1 MKIINK
7 IIVLSIVS
15 SNIILGASLPN
26 VNSGTIERQIQAPNV
41 PVEKKQ
47 NVQIEGLQSDNLK
60 SDISNKKIFIKDF
73 SFVGN
78 KAISSEELKNSIE
91 LLPKVL
97 KFFQKIKI
105 NKLKI
110 DDNEFEII
118 LNDEILYL
126 DNKYINIASKIDTIS
141 NQVVFELYSLYLKD
155 LDFLFDGKVKI
166 DYFNEKIDYYGN
178 FYYENLQSNIN
189 VEMNKKIAKFYLV
202 SQPFKSLK
210 FLKNFL
216 HLDPIAESWMYD
228 NVEGDI
234 KVEGLYAEYD
244 LENNHIIEDSIQGK
258 VQIKDAKIRFHNK
271 VDVVNTKSLDIS
283 FYKDR
288 LHFDLIEPVFKEKS
302 LEGSFVTIHNLT
314 SEKNGQVDVFLK
326 TNSKLDKDIL
336 DILKAYDINLP
347 VLQKSGHTQA
357 ALLMK
362 FPYDSSKKM
371 STYGE
376 FFLNDA
382 QIRINDFEFES
393 KNAEVILDDFLIK
406 IKNGD
411 FKYKDMINA
420 TVNLNLDTKTLKS
433 QGDAAIKSFLIK
445 EENKESLVEI
455 KDKNTA
461 INLDFNNEVNISLKD
476 LGTNIKVAD
485 LIYVNIDDL
494 SRIYP
499 YSKLLKDNS
508 IKEGHIALQ
517 IKDEKNISFEA
528 LIKGLDLPIQ
538 KNEKSIDSL
547 EINGKIENG
556 KTNISSKDEDIK
568 IEIDDKLNI
577 YLRNLDVILDNK
589 KIENS
594 NLKQE
599 VIINLFNTKL
609 KVDTDIYYLEKA
621 TIFVKNNGIDFE
633 ADVKDLTLPIKKNDD
648 KIEKLSLIG
657 SLKNDTTFIKT
668 KNEDLVLELKKDSV
682 SLYADGYNLYYS
694 SADSKKIENI
704 KYKNIDIKGKNSII
718 IYNEKNKFLTDDFL
732 VRIREDNKFVSLDY
746 KETSITFRE
755 SKDKK
760 IDVFSNNV
768 SDEFMNALLGEHI
781 FNGGNLMFY
790 ASGYKNNLNGKFI
803 IENSNVE
810 GLTILNNLLL
820 FIQTSPALINP
831 LLAIPSVVGLATNS
845 GFNLMAYNIVDG
857 TLEFNYN
864 NDTEVID
871 IKKLITIGNGID
883 FDGSGMLDL
892 KNSVIYSNIKLIF
905 LKDYSRIVGMIPVV
919 NYVLLGDNNRVETEV
934 NLRGNLD
941 NPEISTNL
949 AKDTIS
955 VPVNIGKRIF
965 NSPSMIFDFI
975 RGTDTLEDEEIR
987 KNQINKPLR

>member
-1 MKIINK
+1 MLKMIKPIFLFFFLIIISLFSFLYSGIKID
-7 IIVLSIVS
+7 SFS
-15 SNIILGASLPN
+15 FSNIFVSQFYIKIDKKLILDIDYIEYKSEKAKTS
-26 VNSGTIERQIQAPNV
+26 NS
-41 PVEKKQ
+41 
-47 NVQIEGLQSDNLK
+47 
-60 SDISNKKIFIKDF
+60 F
-73 SFVGN
+73 
-78 KAISSEELKNSIE
+78 EELKNSIE

-97 KFFQKIKI
+97 NFFQKIKI

-126 DNKYINIASKIDTIS
+126 DNKYINIASKIDKIS

-166 DYFNEKIDYYGN
+166 DYFNEKLNYYGN

-228 NVEGDI
+228 NVQGDI
-234 KVEGLYAEYD
+234 KIEGLYAEYD
-244 LENNHIIEDSIQGK
+244 LENNHIIEDSISGRA
-258 VQIKDAKIRFHNK
+258 QIKDAKIRFHNN

-288 LHFDLIEPVFKEKS
+288 LHFDLIEPMFKEKS
-302 LEGSFVTIHNLT
+302 LDGSFVTIHNLT

-336 DILKAYDINLP
+336 DILKAYDITLP
-347 VLQKSGHTQA
+347 ITQKSGNTQA
-357 ALLMK
+357 SLLMK
-362 FPYDSSKKM
+362 FPYEESKKM

-382 QIRINDFEFES
+382 QMRINDFEFES
-393 KNAEVILDDFLIK
+393 KNAEVILDDSLIK
-406 IKNGD
+406 IKNSD

-420 TVNLNLDTKTLKS
+420 TLNLVLDTKTLKS
-433 QGDAAIKSFLIK
+433 QGDATIKSFLIK
-445 EENKESLVEI
+445 DENESFVEI
-455 KDKNTA
+455 KDKKTA
-461 INLDFNNEVNISLKD
+461 IDLDFNNEVNISLKD
-476 LGTNIKVAD
+476 LGTHIKVSD
-485 LIYVNIDDL
+485 LIYVNINDL
-494 SRIYP
+494 SKIYP

-528 LIKGLDLPIQ
+528 LIKGMNLPIQ
-538 KNEKSIDSL
+538 KDERNIDSL

-556 KTNISSKDEDIK
+556 KTNISSKDGNIK

-577 YLRNLDVILDNK
+577 YLQNLDVILDNK
-589 KIENS
+589 KIEKG

-599 VIINLFNTKL
+599 IIINLFNTKL
-609 KVDTDIYYLEKA
+609 KMDADIYYLENAK
-621 TIFVKNNGIDFE
+621 ISIKNSGIDFE
-633 ADVKDLTLPIKKNDD
+633 ADVKDLTLPIKKNND
-648 KIEKLSLIG
+648 KIEKLTLIG
-657 SLKNDTTFIKT
+657 SIKDDITSIKT
-668 KNEDLVLELKKDSV
+668 KNQDLVLELKNDSV
-682 SLYADGYNLYYS
+682 SLYVDGYNLHYT
-694 SADSKKIENI
+694 SADSEKIEKI
-704 KYKNIDIKGKNSII
+704 KYKKVDIKGKNSII
-718 IYNEKNKFLTDDFL
+718 LYNETNKLLADDFV
-732 VRIREDNKFVSLDY
+732 VRIREDSKFISLDY
-746 KETSITFRE
+746 KETSITFKE

-760 IDVFSNNV
+760 IDIFSNNV
-768 SDEFMNALLGEHI
+768 SDEFVNAILGKHI

-831 LLAIPSVVGLATNS
+831 LLAIPAVVGMATNS
-845 GFNLMAYNIVDG
+845 GFNLLAYNIIDG
-857 TLEFNYN
+857 TIDFNY
-864 NDTEVID
+864 DKDAELLY
-871 IKKLITIGNGID
+871 IKKLITVGNGID
-883 FDGSGMLDL
+883 FDGSGIVDL
-892 KNSVIYSNIKLIF
+892 KNFTIDSNIKLIF
-905 LKDYSRIVGMIPVV
+905 FKDYSKIVGMIPVV
-919 NYVLLGDNNRVETEV
+919 NYVLLGNNNRVETEV
-934 NLRGNLD
+934 NLKGSLD

-949 AKDTIS
+949 TKDTINI
-955 VPVNIGKRIF
+955 PMNIGKRIF

-975 RGTDTLEDEEIR
+975 RGIDTLEDEEIK

>member
-1 MKIINK
+1 MLKMIKPIFLFFFLIIISLFSFLYSGIKID
-7 IIVLSIVS
+7 SFS
-15 SNIILGASLPN
+15 FSNIFVSQFYIKIDKKLILDIDYIEYKSEKTKTS
-26 VNSGTIERQIQAPNV
+26 NS
-41 PVEKKQ
+41 
-47 NVQIEGLQSDNLK
+47 
-60 SDISNKKIFIKDF
+60 F
-73 SFVGN
+73 
-78 KAISSEELKNSIE
+78 EELKNSIE

-166 DYFNEKIDYYGN
+166 DYFNEKLNYYGN

-228 NVEGDI
+228 NVQGDI
-234 KVEGLYAEYD
+234 KIEGLYAEYD
-244 LENNHIIEDSIQGK
+244 LENNHIIEDSISGRA
-258 VQIKDAKIRFHNK
+258 QIKDAKIRFHNN

-288 LHFDLIEPVFKEKS
+288 LHFDLIEPMFKEKS
-302 LEGSFVTIHNLT
+302 LDGSFVTIHNLT

-336 DILKAYDINLP
+336 DILKAYDITLP
-347 VLQKSGHTQA
+347 ITQKSGNTQA
-357 ALLMK
+357 SLLMK
-362 FPYDSSKKM
+362 FPYEESKKM

-393 KNAEVILDDFLIK
+393 KNAEVILDDSLIK
-406 IKNGD
+406 IKNSD

-420 TVNLNLDTKTLKS
+420 TLNLVLDTKTLKS
-433 QGDAAIKSFLIK
+433 QGDATIKSFLIK
-445 EENKESLVEI
+445 DENESFVEI
-455 KDKNTA
+455 KDKKTA
-461 INLDFNNEVNISLKD
+461 IDLDFNNEVNISLKD
-476 LGTNIKVAD
+476 LGTHIKVSD
-485 LIYVNIDDL
+485 LIYVNINDL
-494 SRIYP
+494 SKIYP

-528 LIKGLDLPIQ
+528 LIKGMNLPIQ
-538 KNEKSIDSL
+538 KDERNIDSL

-556 KTNISSKDEDIK
+556 KTNISSKDGDIK

-577 YLRNLDVILDNK
+577 YLQNLDVILDNK
-589 KIENS
+589 KIEKG

-599 VIINLFNTKL
+599 IIINLFNTKL
-609 KVDTDIYYLEKA
+609 KMDADIYYLENAK
-621 TIFVKNNGIDFE
+621 ISIKNSGIDFE
-633 ADVKDLTLPIKKNDD
+633 ADVKDLTLPIKKNND
-648 KIEKLSLIG
+648 KIEKLTLIG
-657 SLKNDTTFIKT
+657 SIKDDITSIKT
-668 KNEDLVLELKKDSV
+668 KNQDLVLELKNDSV
-682 SLYADGYNLYYS
+682 SLYVDGYNLHYT
-694 SADSKKIENI
+694 SADSEKIEKI
-704 KYKNIDIKGKNSII
+704 KYKKVDIKGKNSII
-718 IYNEKNKFLTDDFL
+718 LYNETNKLLADDFV
-732 VRIREDNKFVSLDY
+732 VRIREDSKFISLDY
-746 KETSITFRE
+746 KETSITFKE

-760 IDVFSNNV
+760 IDIFSNNV
-768 SDEFMNALLGEHI
+768 SDEFVNAILGKHI

-831 LLAIPSVVGLATNS
+831 LLAIPAVVGMATNS
-845 GFNLMAYNIVDG
+845 GFNLLAYNIIDG
-857 TLEFNYN
+857 TIDFNY
-864 NDTEVID
+864 DKDAELLY
-871 IKKLITIGNGID
+871 IKKLITVGNGID
-883 FDGSGMLDL
+883 FDGSGIVDL
-892 KNSVIYSNIKLIF
+892 KNFTIDSNIKLIF
-905 LKDYSRIVGMIPVV
+905 FKDYSKIVGMIPVV
-919 NYVLLGDNNRVETEV
+919 NYVLLGNNNRVETEV
-934 NLRGNLD
+934 NLKGSLD

-949 AKDTIS
+949 TKDTIN
-955 VPVNIGKRIF
+955 VPMNIGKRIF

-975 RGTDTLEDEEIR
+975 RGIDTLEDEEIK

>member
-1 MKIINK
+1 MLKMIKPIFLFFFLIIISLFSFLYSGIKID
-7 IIVLSIVS
+7 SFS
-15 SNIILGASLPN
+15 FSNIFVSQFYIKIDKKLILDIDYIEYKSEKTKTS
-26 VNSGTIERQIQAPNV
+26 NS
-41 PVEKKQ
+41 
-47 NVQIEGLQSDNLK
+47 
-60 SDISNKKIFIKDF
+60 F
-73 SFVGN
+73 
-78 KAISSEELKNSIE
+78 EELKNSIE

-166 DYFNEKIDYYGN
+166 DYFNEKLNYYGN

-228 NVEGDI
+228 NVQGDI
-234 KVEGLYAEYD
+234 KIEGLYAEYD
-244 LENNHIIEDSIQGK
+244 LENNHIIEDSISGRA
-258 VQIKDAKIRFHNK
+258 QIKDAKIRFHNN

-288 LHFDLIEPVFKEKS
+288 LHFDLIEPMFKEKS
-302 LEGSFVTIHNLT
+302 LDGSFVTIHNLT

-336 DILKAYDINLP
+336 DILKAYDITLP
-347 VLQKSGHTQA
+347 ITQKSGNTQA
-357 ALLMK
+357 SLLMK
-362 FPYDSSKKM
+362 FPYEESKKM

-393 KNAEVILDDFLIK
+393 KNAEVILDDSLIK
-406 IKNGD
+406 IKNSD

-420 TVNLNLDTKTLKS
+420 TLNLVLDTKTLKS
-433 QGDAAIKSFLIK
+433 QGDATIKSFLIK
-445 EENKESLVEI
+445 EENESFVEI
-455 KDKNTA
+455 KDKKTA
-461 INLDFNNEVNISLKD
+461 IDLDFNNEVNISLKD
-476 LGTNIKVAD
+476 LGTHIKVSD
-485 LIYVNIDDL
+485 LIYVNINDL
-494 SRIYP
+494 SKIYP

-528 LIKGLDLPIQ
+528 LIKGMNLPIQ
-538 KNEKSIDSL
+538 KDERNIDSL

-556 KTNISSKDEDIK
+556 KTNISSKDGDIK

-577 YLRNLDVILDNK
+577 YLQNLDVILDNK
-589 KIENS
+589 KIEKG

-599 VIINLFNTKL
+599 IIINLFNTKL
-609 KVDTDIYYLEKA
+609 KMDTDIYYLENAK
-621 TIFVKNNGIDFE
+621 ISIKNSGIDFE
-633 ADVKDLTLPIKKNDD
+633 ADVKDLTLPIKKNND

-657 SLKNDTTFIKT
+657 SIKDDITSIKT
-668 KNEDLVLELKKDSV
+668 KNQDLVLELKNDSV
-682 SLYADGYNLYYS
+682 SLYVDGYNLHYT
-694 SADSKKIENI
+694 SADSEKIEKI
-704 KYKNIDIKGKNSII
+704 KYKKVDIKGKNSII
-718 IYNEKNKFLTDDFL
+718 LYNETNKLLADDFV
-732 VRIREDNKFVSLDY
+732 VRIREDSKFISLDY
-746 KETSITFRE
+746 KETSITFKE

-760 IDVFSNNV
+760 IDIFSNNV
-768 SDEFMNALLGEHI
+768 SDEFVNAILGKHI

-831 LLAIPSVVGLATNS
+831 LLAIPAVVGMATNS
-845 GFNLMAYNIVDG
+845 GFNLLAYNIIDG
-857 TLEFNYN
+857 TIDFNY
-864 NDTEVID
+864 DKDAELLY
-871 IKKLITIGNGID
+871 IKKLITVGNGID
-883 FDGSGMLDL
+883 FDGSGIVDL
-892 KNSVIYSNIKLIF
+892 KNFTIDSNIKLIF
-905 LKDYSRIVGMIPVV
+905 FKDYSKIVGMIPVV
-919 NYVLLGDNNRVETEV
+919 NYVLLGNNNRVETEV
-934 NLRGNLD
+934 NLKGSLD

-949 AKDTIS
+949 TKDTIN
-955 VPVNIGKRIF
+955 VPMNIGKRIF

-975 RGTDTLEDEEIR
+975 RGIDTLEDEEIK

>member
-1 MKIINK
+1 MLKMIKPIFLFFFLIIISLFSFLYSGIKID
-7 IIVLSIVS
+7 SFS
-15 SNIILGASLPN
+15 FSNIFVSQFYIKIDKKLILDIDYIEYKSEKTKTS
-26 VNSGTIERQIQAPNV
+26 NS
-41 PVEKKQ
+41 
-47 NVQIEGLQSDNLK
+47 
-60 SDISNKKIFIKDF
+60 F
-73 SFVGN
+73 
-78 KAISSEELKNSIE
+78 EELKNSIE

-166 DYFNEKIDYYGN
+166 DYFNEKLNYYGN

-228 NVEGDI
+228 NVQGDI
-234 KVEGLYAEYD
+234 KIEGLYAEYD
-244 LENNHIIEDSIQGK
+244 LENNHIIEDSISGRA
-258 VQIKDAKIRFHNK
+258 QIKDAKIRFHNN

-288 LHFDLIEPVFKEKS
+288 LHFDLIEPMFKEKS
-302 LEGSFVTIHNLT
+302 LDGSFVTIHNLT

-336 DILKAYDINLP
+336 DILKAYDITLP
-347 VLQKSGHTQA
+347 ITQKSGNTQA
-357 ALLMK
+357 SLLMK
-362 FPYDSSKKM
+362 FPYEESKKM

-382 QIRINDFEFES
+382 QMRINDFEFES
-393 KNAEVILDDFLIK
+393 KNAEVILDDSLIK
-406 IKNGD
+406 IKNSD

-420 TVNLNLDTKTLKS
+420 TLNLVLDTKTLKS
-433 QGDAAIKSFLIK
+433 QGDATIKSFLIK
-445 EENKESLVEI
+445 DENESFVEI
-455 KDKNTA
+455 KDKKTA
-461 INLDFNNEVNISLKD
+461 IDLDFNNEVNISLKD
-476 LGTNIKVAD
+476 LGTHIKVSD
-485 LIYVNIDDL
+485 LIYVNINDL
-494 SRIYP
+494 SKIYP

-528 LIKGLDLPIQ
+528 LIKGMNLPIQ
-538 KNEKSIDSL
+538 KDERNIDSL

-556 KTNISSKDEDIK
+556 KTNISSKDGNIK

-577 YLRNLDVILDNK
+577 YLQNLDVILDNK
-589 KIENS
+589 KIEKG

-599 VIINLFNTKL
+599 IIINLFNTKL
-609 KVDTDIYYLEKA
+609 KMDADIYYLENAK
-621 TIFVKNNGIDFE
+621 ISIKNSGIDFE
-633 ADVKDLTLPIKKNDD
+633 ADVKDLTLPIKKNND

-657 SLKNDTTFIKT
+657 SIKDDITSIKT
-668 KNEDLVLELKKDSV
+668 KNQDLVLELKNDSV
-682 SLYADGYNLYYS
+682 SLYVDGYNLHYT
-694 SADSKKIENI
+694 SADSEKIEKI
-704 KYKNIDIKGKNSII
+704 KYKKVDIKGKNSII
-718 IYNEKNKFLTDDFL
+718 LYNETNKLLADDFV
-732 VRIREDNKFVSLDY
+732 VRIREDSKFISLDY
-746 KETSITFRE
+746 KETSITFKE

-760 IDVFSNNV
+760 IDIFSNNV
-768 SDEFMNALLGEHI
+768 SDEFVNAILGKHI

-831 LLAIPSVVGLATNS
+831 LLAIPAVVGMATNS
-845 GFNLMAYNIVDG
+845 GFNLLAYNIIDG
-857 TLEFNYN
+857 TIDFNY
-864 NDTEVID
+864 DKDAELLY
-871 IKKLITIGNGID
+871 IKKLITVGNGID
-883 FDGSGMLDL
+883 FDGSGIVDL
-892 KNSVIYSNIKLIF
+892 KNFTIDSNIKLIF
-905 LKDYSRIVGMIPVV
+905 FKDYSKIVGMIPVV
-919 NYVLLGDNNRVETEV
+919 NYVLLGNNNRVETEV
-934 NLRGNLD
+934 NLKGSLD

-949 AKDTIS
+949 TKDTIN
-955 VPVNIGKRIF
+955 VPMNIGKRIF

-975 RGTDTLEDEEIR
+975 RGIDTLEDEEIK

>member
-1 MKIINK
+1 MLKMIKPIFLFFFLIIISLFSFLYSGIKID
-7 IIVLSIVS
+7 SFS
-15 SNIILGASLPN
+15 FSNIFVSQFYIKIDKKLILDIDYIEYKSEKTKTS
-26 VNSGTIERQIQAPNV
+26 NS
-41 PVEKKQ
+41 
-47 NVQIEGLQSDNLK
+47 
-60 SDISNKKIFIKDF
+60 F
-73 SFVGN
+73 
-78 KAISSEELKNSIE
+78 EELKNSIE

-166 DYFNEKIDYYGN
+166 DYFNEKLNYYGN

-228 NVEGDI
+228 NVQGDI
-234 KVEGLYAEYD
+234 KIEGLYAEYD
-244 LENNHIIEDSIQGK
+244 LENNHIIEDSISGRA
-258 VQIKDAKIRFHNK
+258 QIKDAKIRFHNN

-288 LHFDLIEPVFKEKS
+288 LHFDLIEPMFKEKS
-302 LEGSFVTIHNLT
+302 LDGSFVTIHNLT

-336 DILKAYDINLP
+336 DILKAYDITLP
-347 VLQKSGHTQA
+347 ITQKSGNTQA
-357 ALLMK
+357 SLLMK
-362 FPYDSSKKM
+362 FPYEESKKM

-382 QIRINDFEFES
+382 QMRINNFEFES
-393 KNAEVILDDFLIK
+393 KNAEVILDDSLIK
-406 IKNGD
+406 IKNSD

-420 TVNLNLDTKTLKS
+420 TLNLVLDTKTLKS
-433 QGDAAIKSFLIK
+433 QGDATIKSFLIK
-445 EENKESLVEI
+445 EENESFVEI
-455 KDKNTA
+455 KDKKTA
-461 INLDFNNEVNISLKD
+461 IDLDFNNEVNISLKD
-476 LGTNIKVAD
+476 LGTHIKVSD
-485 LIYVNIDDL
+485 LIYVNINDL
-494 SRIYP
+494 SKIYP

-528 LIKGLDLPIQ
+528 LIKGMNLSIQ
-538 KNEKSIDSL
+538 KDERNIDSL

-556 KTNISSKDEDIK
+556 KTNISSKDGDIK

-577 YLRNLDVILDNK
+577 YLQNLDVILDNK
-589 KIENS
+589 KIEKG

-599 VIINLFNTKL
+599 IIINLFNTKL
-609 KVDTDIYYLEKA
+609 KMDTDIYYLENAK
-621 TIFVKNNGIDFE
+621 ISIKNSGIDFE
-633 ADVKDLTLPIKKNDD
+633 ADVKDLTLPIKKNND

-657 SLKNDTTFIKT
+657 SIKDDITSIKT
-668 KNEDLVLELKKDSV
+668 KNQDLVLELKNDSV
-682 SLYADGYNLYYS
+682 SLYVDGYNLHYT
-694 SADSKKIENI
+694 SADSEKIEKI
-704 KYKNIDIKGKNSII
+704 KYKKVDIKGENSII
-718 IYNEKNKFLTDDFL
+718 LYNETNKLLADDFV
-732 VRIREDNKFVSLDY
+732 VRIREDSKFISLDY
-746 KETSITFRE
+746 KETSITFKE

-760 IDVFSNNV
+760 IDIFSNNV
-768 SDEFMNALLGEHI
+768 SDEFVNAILGKHI

-831 LLAIPSVVGLATNS
+831 LLAIPAVVGMATNS
-845 GFNLMAYNIVDG
+845 GFNLLAYNIIDG
-857 TLEFNYN
+857 TIDFNY
-864 NDTEVID
+864 DKDAELLY
-871 IKKLITIGNGID
+871 IKKLITVGNGID
-883 FDGSGMLDL
+883 FDGSGIVDL
-892 KNSVIYSNIKLIF
+892 KNFTIDSNIKLIF
-905 LKDYSRIVGMIPVV
+905 FKDYSKIVGMIPVV
-919 NYVLLGDNNRVETEV
+919 NYVLLGNNNRVETEV
-934 NLRGNLD
+934 NLKGSLD

-949 AKDTIS
+949 TKDTIN
-955 VPVNIGKRIF
+955 VPMNIGKRIF

-975 RGTDTLEDEEIR
+975 RGIDTLEDEEIK

>member
-1 MKIINK
+1 MLKMIKPIFLFFFLIIISLFSFLYSGIKID
-7 IIVLSIVS
+7 SFS
-15 SNIILGASLPN
+15 FSNIFVSQFYIKIDKKLILDIDYIEYKSEKTKTS
-26 VNSGTIERQIQAPNV
+26 NS
-41 PVEKKQ
+41 
-47 NVQIEGLQSDNLK
+47 
-60 SDISNKKIFIKDF
+60 F
-73 SFVGN
+73 
-78 KAISSEELKNSIE
+78 EELKNSIE

-97 KFFQKIKI
+97 KIFQKIKI
-105 NKLKI
+105 NKIKI

-166 DYFNEKIDYYGN
+166 DYFNEKLNYYGN

-228 NVEGDI
+228 NVQGDI
-234 KVEGLYAEYD
+234 KIEGLYAEYD
-244 LENNHIIEDSIQGK
+244 LENNHIIEDSISGRA
-258 VQIKDAKIRFHNK
+258 QIKDAKIRFHNN

-288 LHFDLIEPVFKEKS
+288 LHFDLIEPMFKEKS
-302 LEGSFVTIHNLT
+302 LDGSFVTIHNLT

-336 DILKAYDINLP
+336 DILKAYDITLP
-347 VLQKSGHTQA
+347 ITQKSGNTQA
-357 ALLMK
+357 SLLMK
-362 FPYDSSKKM
+362 FPYEESKKM

-382 QIRINDFEFES
+382 QMRINDFEFES
-393 KNAEVILDDFLIK
+393 KNAEVILDDSLIK
-406 IKNGD
+406 IKNSD

-420 TVNLNLDTKTLKS
+420 TLNLVLDTKTLKS
-433 QGDAAIKSFLIK
+433 QGDATIKSFLIK
-445 EENKESLVEI
+445 EENESFVEI
-455 KDKNTA
+455 KDKKTA
-461 INLDFNNEVNISLKD
+461 IDLDFNNEVNISLKD
-476 LGTNIKVAD
+476 LGTHIKISD
-485 LIYVNIDDL
+485 LIYVNINDL
-494 SRIYP
+494 SKIYP

-528 LIKGLDLPIQ
+528 LIKGMNLPIQ
-538 KNEKSIDSL
+538 KDERNIDSL

-556 KTNISSKDEDIK
+556 KTNISSKDGNIK

-577 YLRNLDVILDNK
+577 YLQNLDVILDNK
-589 KIENS
+589 KIEKG

-599 VIINLFNTKL
+599 IIINLFNTKL
-609 KVDTDIYYLEKA
+609 KMDADIYYLENAK
-621 TIFVKNNGIDFE
+621 ISIKNSGIDFE
-633 ADVKDLTLPIKKNDD
+633 ADVKDLTLPIKKNND

-657 SLKNDTTFIKT
+657 SIKDDITSIKT
-668 KNEDLVLELKKDSV
+668 KNQDLVLELKNDSV
-682 SLYADGYNLYYS
+682 SLYVDGYNLHYT
-694 SADSKKIENI
+694 SADSEKIEKI
-704 KYKNIDIKGKNSII
+704 KYKKVDIKGKNSII
-718 IYNEKNKFLTDDFL
+718 LYNETNKLLADDFV
-732 VRIREDNKFVSLDY
+732 VRIREDSKFISLDY
-746 KETSITFRE
+746 KEMSITFKE

-760 IDVFSNNV
+760 IDIFSNNV
-768 SDEFMNALLGEHI
+768 SDEFVNAILGKHI

-831 LLAIPSVVGLATNS
+831 LLAIPAVVGMATNS
-845 GFNLMAYNIVDG
+845 GFNLLAYNIIDG
-857 TLEFNYN
+857 TIDFNY
-864 NDTEVID
+864 DKDAELLY
-871 IKKLITIGNGID
+871 IKKLITVGNGID
-883 FDGSGMLDL
+883 FDGSGIVDL
-892 KNSVIYSNIKLIF
+892 KNFTIDSNIKLIF
-905 LKDYSRIVGMIPVV
+905 FKDYSKIVGMIPVV
-919 NYVLLGDNNRVETEV
+919 NYVLLGNNNRVETEV
-934 NLRGNLD
+934 NLKGSLD

-949 AKDTIS
+949 TKDTIN
-955 VPVNIGKRIF
+955 VPMNIGKRIF

-975 RGTDTLEDEEIR
+975 RGIDTLEDEEIK